1 MVDSGRCSSLDELDV
16 FMKKLSAQK
25 PFLRDQ
31 YGVNALGIFGS
42 YVRGEQKKKSDVDI
56 LIDFE
61 NSISLLSF
69 VALEYHLSDVLGKK
83 VDLVMKSAL
92 KPRIGKQ
99 ILSEVIYI

>member
-1 MVDSGRCSSLDELDV
+1 
-16 FMKKLSAQK
+16 
-25 PFLRDQ
+25 
-31 YGVNALGIFGS
+31 LGIFGS
-42 YVRGEQKKKSDVDI
+42 YVRREQKKKSDVDI

-99 ILSEVIYI
+99 ILREVIYI